1 MSQSLESGSPVSVC
15 YRGTVLRVY
24 WWRRTGRRSF
34 QEVRNAIAEAV
45 DALRPITA
53 DEVTDKEIIPAGVEV
68 DEDEDLTHRKS
79 GLMAKPH

>member
-1 MSQSLESGSPVSVC
+1 LVAQDRETIIHEL
-15 YRGTVLRVY
+15 
-24 WWRRTGRRSF
+24 
-34 QEVRNAIAEAV
+34 RNAIAEAV

-53 DEVTDKEIIPAGVEV
+53 EEVADKEIIPAGVEV